1 MKAKIVKVIDEKT
14 VKAVSTTYKKHEK
27 YGKFITTSKNFMV
40 DINNQKVEVGQEIE
54 IINSRPVSKTK
65 KWKIK

>member
-14 VKAVSTTYKKHEK
+14 VKAISTTYKKHEK

-40 DINNQKVEVGQEIE
+40 DINNQKVELGQEIE

>member
-1 MKAKIVKVIDEKT
+1 MKAKIIKVIDEKT
-14 VKAVSTTYKKHEK
+14 VKAVSTTYKKHKK

-40 DINNQKVEVGQEIE
+40 DITNYKIEIGQEIE

>member
-14 VKAVSTTYKKHEK
+14 IKAVSTTYKKHEK

-40 DINNQKVEVGQEIE
+40 DTNNQKVEVGQEIE

>member
-27 YGKFITTSKNFMV
+27 YGKFITTIKNFMV

>member
-40 DINNQKVEVGQEIE
+40 DSNNKKVEVGQEIE

>member
-14 VKAVSTTYKKHEK
+14 VKAVSTTYIKHEK
-27 YGKFITTSKNFMV
+27 YGKFITKSKNFMV
-40 DINNQKVEVGQEIE
+40 DINNKKVEIGQEIE

>member
-1 MKAKIVKVIDEKT
+1 
-14 VKAVSTTYKKHEK
+14 EK